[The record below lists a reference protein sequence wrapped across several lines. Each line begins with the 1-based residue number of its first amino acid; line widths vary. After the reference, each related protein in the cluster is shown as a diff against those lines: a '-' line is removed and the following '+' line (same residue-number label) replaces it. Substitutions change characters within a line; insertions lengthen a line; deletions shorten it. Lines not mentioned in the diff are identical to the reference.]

1 MKQMLMGR
9 KCGMVR
15 IYGKDGQP
23 IACTLLRIE
32 PNVVAQIRSR
42 EKDGYV
48 GLQLAAEEVVVQDAR
63 TVEKRVNKPRRGFF
77 KKIGISAYKYLFEVP
92 VEDVAS
98 FQVGQKLDV
107 SLFQNVNRVDVRGT
121 SKGKGYQGVMK
132 KYGFSGMP
140 ASHGAGPVHRHAGST
155 GMRSSP
161 GRCLPGGPRP
171 SHMGDVRVTVQNL
184 DVVFIDVEKGL
195 MAVAGA
201 VPGAKNGCVFV
212 STSVKVTKADKAK

>member
-1 MKQMLMGR
+1 MGK

-15 IYGKDGQP
+15 IYGKDGRP

-32 PNVVAQIRSR
+32 PNVITNILSR
-42 EKDGYV
+42 EKDGYTA
-48 GLQLAAEEVVVQDAR
+48 LQLAAEEVIVNDAR

-77 KKIGISAYKYLFEVP
+77 KKIGVPAHRHLYEVQID
-92 VEDVAS
+92 DVDS
-98 FQVGQKLDV
+98 FQVGQKLDLSV
-107 SLFQNVNRVDVRGT
+107 FSGVATVDVRGV

-140 ASHGAGPVHRHAGST
+140 SSHGAGPVHRHAGST

-171 SHMGDVRVTVQNL
+171 SHMGDTRVTVQNL
-184 DVVFIDVEKGL
+184 DVVLLDVEKGL
-195 MAVAGA
+195 MAVGGA
-201 VPGAKNGCVFV
+201 VPGAKNGLVLV
-212 STSVKVTKADKAK
+212 STSVKAKKAEKAKK